1 MNLCIIQV
9 TRISDEPN
17 NQEEQLDEEQL
28 EEVAGGFKPSFIG
41 MEAPSTAYPIE
52 HGIVPKT
59 LEIDGK
65 KLQEGLLD
73 PTIKPL

>member
-1 MNLCIIQV
+1 
-9 TRISDEPN
+9 
-17 NQEEQLDEEQL
+17 
-28 EEVAGGFKPSFIG
+28 